1 MFSPLILNSEGNRH
15 PSALPFGN
23 YNARQ
28 RKKKHFSMINTESQ
42 SERRTFR
49 TDLHTG
55 KSRGEDGVRETE
67 RHTSPLREFCQ
78 VLAHPAGIPK
88 RSCNTQSKNSASCV
102 LVREIFESL
111 ACPSML
117 TGKQALDY
125 ITQVVLPSYSVVL
138 PHLLCVRNEIVQ
150 KHRIPNGIQQDDISN
165 Y

>member
-28 RKKKHFSMINTESQ
+28 RKKKPFSMINTESR

-49 TDLHTG
+49 TDFHTG

-67 RHTSPLREFCQ
+67 RQTSPPREFCQ

-125 ITQVVLPSYSVVL
+125 ITQVVLPSYSIVL
-138 PHLLCVRNEIVQ
+138 PHFANTLC
-150 KHRIPNGIQQDDISN
+150 
-165 Y
+165 